1 MKWKR
6 IIGWIAAVLL
16 ILIVGSVVTGIFV
29 VRSQRFH
36 RYVLAKIV
44 EKGNA
49 ATGGTVEIRGY
60 DFHWTK
66 LTAEAYGV
74 IIHGLEKSNEKPLL
88 QVDKLT
94 LRLKILSIL
103 HQKVNLQEVLIEH
116 PVVHL
121 AVDNSGRS
129 NIPSP
134 NAPKRESTNVNIF
147 DLAVGHVLLSNGE
160 IYYNDRQLSLVADVY
175 DLKTEIGYSLLT
187 TSYDGSLSYRQG
199 QVKYAG
205 LNPLPHSFEAKFNA
219 TPARLA
225 FDPVVLTV
233 GSSRISLRAD
243 MTNYSNPRFDGSYN
257 VLLHTQDFAGL
268 AKPAKPAGDLA
279 LAGGIHYQSSD
290 QPVLLNVALDGQLS
304 GGELK
309 VVSPEGHIEFRSI
322 RGRYAFARG
331 NLQARDL
338 AVNLLKG
345 QLTGDLNIQR
355 MDATPVARL
364 HASLRGISLD
374 AARESLNAPSF
385 QRLPLTGKVDG
396 KTDASWVGGMKNLQ
410 ARSDLRLQAAV
421 MTAASDTKKSVPLN
435 GVVHMDYDGR
445 RNAITVRQT
454 VIRTPATTLTAD
466 GTMSERSELRIQ
478 ARTSNLEE
486 LATLANA
493 LQAAGAPASQP
504 APKPLSVSGSAVVD
518 ATVRGRLQS
527 PHVSAQVTAQNL
539 QAEGSQWRS
548 LRMGVQASASEIALQ
563 NGSLVSAQQGQATF
577 NMRVGLR
584 NWSYEPS
591 NPISATLSVRQMSLA
606 GLQQIARVNY
616 PATGDLTADVTLQ
629 GSQLNPVGHGS
640 AKLVKAR
647 VYEQPIQTLTLQ
659 FQAANGAVNSTWNVK
674 TPAGS
679 ADAKL
684 IYYPKTRGYDV
695 RLNTSDVALEK
706 LEAIQAKNLAVKGTL
721 KASANGRGT
730 LDNPQLTATVQVPQL
745 QFQQSV
751 VTGVKAQLNVT
762 NHRAEAALSSS
773 IEESSLQAKAN
784 VNLDGRDYYTTATID
799 TTALP
804 VAALLAVYVPS
815 LPTGLQGQ
823 MEFHASLKGPL
834 KDKSRMEA
842 HLVIPTMSASYEQ
855 VQISNAGPIRVDYAN
870 SLVSLQPSELRGTG
884 TSIRFAGQVPLRGT
898 GAMTLNA
905 QGNINLRLL
914 RLVSPDVRSSGIMAL
929 DVRTAGSTHNPQVT
943 GTIRLQNAALSTA
956 STPFGLEQMNG
967 LLNLNNDRVQISNLT
982 AQLGGGQ
989 VTAAGFVTYRPEVQ
1003 FNLVLNGNSVRL
1015 RYPEGLRSVLN
1026 SSLTLIGNRQAAR
1039 LDGRVLID
1047 SLSFTQDFDLANF
1060 MNQFTGETAPPSG
1073 QSFADNLNLN
1083 ISVQSTEQLSAVSSQ
1098 VSLEGQANLRVI
1110 GTASNPVI
1118 VGRADLTSG
1127 EIFFMKKRY
1136 ELERGIINFTRTDRT
1151 SPEVNLL
1158 ITTTIKQYNLSLT
1171 IVGPIDKLRTSYVS
1185 DPPLPPVDVI
1195 NLIARG
1201 QTTEETTPTSLGANS
1216 ILAQGLASQV
1226 GSQIGKLAGISSLTI
1241 DPLIG
1246 GDNRNPSARIAI
1258 QQRVTKNF
1266 IFTFSTDV
1274 TSAQREVIQLEYQL
1288 NRRWSVSATRD
1299 ENGGAA
1305 FDAKFHKV
1313 F

>member
-16 ILIVGSVVTGIFV
+16 ILIVGTVVTGIFV
-29 VRSQRFH
+29 VRSKRFH

-44 EKGNA
+44 EKGNE

-60 DFHWTK
+60 DFHWTM

-74 IIHGLEKSNEKPLL
+74 IIHGLEKSDEKPLL

-94 LRLKILSIL
+94 LRLKILSVW
-103 HQKVNLQEVLIEH
+103 HQKVNLREILIDH

-121 AVDNSGRS
+121 AVDKAGRS

-134 NAPKRESTNVNIF
+134 KAPKRESTSIDIF

-160 IYYNDRQLSLVADVY
+160 IYYNDRQLSLIADVY

-187 TSYDGSLSYRQG
+187 TSYDGSLSYKQG
-199 QVKYAG
+199 EVMYAG
-205 LNPLPHSFEAKFNA
+205 LNPLPHSLEAKFNA

-243 MTNYSNPRFDGSYN
+243 MTNYANPRFDGSYN

-268 AKPAKPAGDLA
+268 VKPARPAGDLA
-279 LAGGIHYQSSD
+279 LAGGFHYQSSD
-290 QPVLLNVALDGQLS
+290 QPVLLNASLDGLLN

-309 VVSPEGHIEFRSI
+309 VVSPQGHMEFRSI
-322 RGRYAFARG
+322 RGRYVFATG
-331 NLQARDL
+331 NLQARNL
-338 AVNLLKG
+338 AVNLLNG
-345 QLTGDLNIQR
+345 QLTGDLNIQH
-355 MDATPVARL
+355 MDTTPVSRL
-364 HASLRGISLD
+364 HASLRAISLD
-374 AARESLNAPSF
+374 AVRESLNASSF
-385 QRLPLTGKVDG
+385 KRLPLTGKVEG
-396 KTDASWVGGMKNLQ
+396 KADASWVGSMKNLQ
-410 ARSDLRLQAAV
+410 ARSDLTLQAAV
-421 MTAASDTKKSVPLN
+421 TTTASGSKKSIPIN
-435 GVVHMDYDGR
+435 GAVHMNYDGR
-445 RNAITVRQT
+445 RNAITLHQT
-454 VIRTPATTLTAD
+454 VLRTPATSIIAD

-478 ARTSNLEE
+478 ARTANIEE
-486 LATLANA
+486 LSTLANA
-493 LQAAGAPASQP
+493 LQAASTPASQS

-548 LRMGVQASASEIALQ
+548 LRMVVQASASELALQ
-563 NGSLVSAQQGQATF
+563 NGSLVSAQQGQASF
-577 NMRVGLR
+577 NVKVGLR
-584 NWSYEPS
+584 NWSYDPS
-591 NPISATLSVRQMSLA
+591 NPIAATLSVKQMSLA
-606 GLQQIARVNY
+606 QLQQIARLQY
-616 PATGDLTADVTLQ
+616 PATGDLSADITLQ
-629 GSQLNPVGHGS
+629 GSQLNPVGRGS

-647 VYEQPIQTLTLQ
+647 VYNQPIQTLTLQ

-674 TPAGS
+674 TTAGS
-679 ADAKL
+679 ADANL
-684 IYYPKTRGYDV
+684 IYYPKTRSYDV
-695 RLNTSDVALEK
+695 RLNASDVALEK

-721 KASANGRGT
+721 TASASGKGT

-751 VTGVKAQLNVT
+751 VTGVKAQLNVA
-762 NHRAEAALSSS
+762 NHRADATLNSN
-773 IEESSLQAKAN
+773 IQQSSLQAKAN

-804 VAALLAVYVPS
+804 VTALLAVYVPT

-823 MEFHASLKGPL
+823 MELHVSLKGPL
-834 KDKSRMEA
+834 KDRSRMEA
-842 HLVIPTMSASYEQ
+842 HLVIPTLNATYES
-855 VQISNAGPIRVDYAN
+855 VQIANAGPIRVDYAN
-870 SLVSLQPSELRGTG
+870 YVLSLQPSELRGTG
-884 TSIRFAGQVPLRGT
+884 TSIRFAGQVPLRGAA
-898 GAMTLNA
+898 AMSLNA

-914 RLVSPDVRSSGIMAL
+914 RLVSPDVRSSGTMTL
-929 DVRTAGSTHNPQVT
+929 DIRTAGNTSNPQVT
-943 GTIRLQNAALSTA
+943 GTIRVQNAALSTA
-956 STPFGLEQMNG
+956 TMPFGLEQMNG
-967 LLNLNNDRVQISNLT
+967 LLNLNKDQVQISTLT
-982 AQLGGGQ
+982 AQMGGGQ
-989 VTAAGFVTYRPEVQ
+989 VTAGGFITYRPDVQ
-1003 FNLVLNGNSVRL
+1003 FNLVLNGNLVRL

-1026 SSLTLIGNRQAAR
+1026 SSLTLTGNRQAAR
-1039 LDGRVLID
+1039 LDGRVLVD

-1060 MNQFTGETAPPSG
+1060 MNQFTGDTAPPSG
-1073 QSFADNLNLN
+1073 ESFADNLNLN

-1098 VSLEGQANLRVI
+1098 VSVEGQANLRVI

-1127 EIFFMKKRY
+1127 EIFFMKRRY

-1151 SPEVNLL
+1151 APEVNLL

-1226 GSQIGKLAGISSLTI
+1226 GTQIGKLAGISSLTI

-1258 QQRVTKNF
+1258 QQRVTKDF

-1299 ENGGAA
+1299 ENGGVA

>member
-6 IIGWIAAVLL
+6 IIGWIAAIVL
-16 ILIVGSVVTGIFV
+16 ILTVGTVVTGIFV

-36 RYVLAKIV
+36 RYILAKIV

-74 IIHGLEKSNEKPLL
+74 IIHGLEKSNERPLL

-121 AVDNSGRS
+121 AVDGAGRN

-134 NAPKRESTNVNIF
+134 KAPKRESTNINIF
-147 DLAVGHVLLSNGE
+147 DLAVGHVLLINGE
-160 IYYNDRQLSLVADVY
+160 IYYNDRQLSLIADVY

-187 TSYDGSLSYRQG
+187 TSYDGSLSYKQG

-205 LNPLPHSFEAKFNA
+205 LNPLPHSLEAKFNA

-268 AKPAKPAGDLA
+268 LKPAKPAGDLA

-290 QPVLLNVALDGQLS
+290 QPVLQNVELDGQLN

-322 RGRYAFARG
+322 RGRYQFARG

-345 QLTGDLNIQR
+345 QLTGDLSIQH
-355 MDATPVARL
+355 MDTTPVSRL
-364 HASLRGISLD
+364 HTSLRGISLD
-374 AARESLNAPSF
+374 AARESLNTPSF

-410 ARSDLRLQAAV
+410 ARSDLTLQAAV
-421 MTAASDTKKSVPLN
+421 ITAASGTKQSVPMN

-445 RNAITVRQT
+445 RNAITLRQT
-454 VIRTPATTLTAD
+454 VLRTPATSITAD

-478 ARTSNLEE
+478 ARTANLEE

-493 LQAAGAPASQP
+493 FQSAGAPASQP
-504 APKPLSVSGSAVVD
+504 RPKPLSVSGSAVMD
-518 ATVRGRLQS
+518 ASVRGRLQS
-527 PHVSAQVTAQNL
+527 PRLTAQVTAQNL

-563 NGSLVSAQQGQATF
+563 NGSLVSAQQGQASF
-577 NMRVGLR
+577 NARVGLR
-584 NWSYEPS
+584 NWSYDPS
-591 NPISATLSVRQMSLA
+591 NPIAATLSVRQMSLA
-606 GLQQIARVNY
+606 GLQQIARLNY

-629 GSQLNPVGHGS
+629 GSQLNPVGRGS

-647 VYEQPIQTLTLQ
+647 VYNQPIQTLSLQ

-679 ADAKL
+679 ADANL

-695 RLNTSDVALEK
+695 RLNTSNVALEK

-721 KASANGRGT
+721 TASANGKGT

-751 VTGVKAQLNVT
+751 MTGVKAQLNVA

-773 IEESSLQAKAN
+773 IEKSSLQAKAN
-784 VNLDGRDYYTTATID
+784 VNLDGRDYYTTANID

-804 VAALLAVYVPS
+804 VAALLAVYVPA

-823 MEFHASLKGPL
+823 MELHASLKGPL

-842 HLVIPTMSASYEQ
+842 HLVIPTLSASYES
-855 VQISNAGPIRVDYAN
+855 VQISNAGPIRADYAN
-870 SLVSLQPSELRGTG
+870 YVVSLQPSELSGTE
-884 TSIRFAGQVPLRGT
+884 TSIRLAGQVPLRGA

-914 RLVSPDVRSSGIMAL
+914 RLVSSDVRGSGIMAL
-929 DVRTAGSTHNPQVT
+929 DIRTAGSTRNPQVT

-956 STPFGLEQMNG
+956 TTPFGLEQING
-967 LLNLNNDRVQISNLT
+967 LLNLNNNQVQISNLT

-989 VTAAGFVTYRPEVQ
+989 VTAGGFVTYRPEVQ

-1026 SSLTLIGNRQAAR
+1026 SSLTFIGNRQAAR

-1060 MNQFTGETAPPSG
+1060 MNQFTGDTAPPSG
-1073 QSFADNLNLN
+1073 ESFADSVQLN

-1127 EIFFMKKRY
+1127 EIFFMKRRY

-1226 GSQIGKLAGISSLTI
+1226 SSQIGKLAGISSLTI

-1288 NRRWSVSATRD
+1288 NRRWSVSTTRD

-1305 FDAKFHKV
+1305 FDAKFRKV